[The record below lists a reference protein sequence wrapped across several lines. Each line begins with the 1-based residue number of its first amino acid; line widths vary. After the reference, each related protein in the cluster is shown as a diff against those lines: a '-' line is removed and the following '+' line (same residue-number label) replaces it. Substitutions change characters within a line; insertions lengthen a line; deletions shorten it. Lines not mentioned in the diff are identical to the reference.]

1 MAIQHGYGKLA
12 GTDAL
17 VFAYDTGDTRNSFKG
32 EPIENILALGG
43 SDTEAERSG
52 TSYPYYSI
60 NIDSYI
66 QERWTPEN
74 NILTLSY
81 EGKRDYVAGGTGG
94 GNDGYP
100 VYYIY
105 FTDWSWAST
114 RGISAYD
121 WAYTKQTFTM
131 PDPSTKS
138 VRFAIY
144 HMNAGNRG
152 RSYSRKHMLTFGDH
166 AVPFVNG
173 VRSET
178 EGLLDLTGNR
188 LLNLSTVSFNSAA
201 DMIFDGT
208 DDMIELT
215 DNPQN
220 GATQASWEFVTKFD
234 LIHDS
239 ETSTYRQ
246 LYIQESSVWI
256 GQYFNYIGL
265 DIKKDNNVWFD
276 GNGGRNTNSK
286 MGPVNSGQYYHVVI
300 TWDGTNAKG
309 YLNGELN
316 FTTPISGLT
325 SLRNGS
331 TPRRIGRRSGNPL
344 MGEMPIVKLYTK
356 ALTAAEAVQNFNH
369 YKTRFNI
376 A

>member
-74 NILTLSY
+74 NTLTLSY

-178 EGLLDLTGNR
+178 EGLLDLTGN
-188 LLNLSTVSFNSAA
+188 NSIDLSNAGFNSSAEIDFDA
-201 DMIFDGT
+201 TSDYIAINNPTVPEGPYTILMIVKPGSPLTPGGSGAGKPNGSGRHTPLVGPGPVWNPGIWVTSDYIRSHAQTQYVDSAINWTTTTWQMIGMTFDGT
-208 DDMIELT
+208 NVKNIFGDQILPNAHTTGYNPPQPSELLI
-215 DNPQN
+215 
-220 GATQASWEFVTKFD
+220 GAEQVGGS
-234 LIHDS
+234 S
-239 ETSTYRQ
+239 TS
-246 LYIQESSVWI
+246 
-256 GQYFNYIGL
+256 
-265 DIKKDNNVWFD
+265 
-276 GNGGRNTNSK
+276 
-286 MGPVNSGQYYHVVI
+286 
-300 TWDGTNAKG
+300 WDGSVAVVNI
-309 YLNGELN
+309 YNRV
-316 FTTPISGLT
+316 LT
-325 SLRNGS
+325 SAE
-331 TPRRIGRRSGNPL
+331 I
-344 MGEMPIVKLYTK
+344 K
-356 ALTAAEAVQNFNH
+356 ANFNH